1 MPASTV
7 TATADSSDTGK
18 GPENTTNGSGLDD
31 ALHSKETMDMWL
43 SGSEPNGAWIEYE
56 LDKVYKL
63 HEMRVWNYNGE
74 SILAGY
80 GIKNAAIEYS
90 TDGIAYTTLGATHE
104 FAQATGADGYEHN
117 TVIDFGGAMAK
128 YVRITANSN
137 WGGALYSQYGLSEIG
152 FSYIP
157 VWAREPNPADGA
169 TGVGPDMVL
178 SWRAGRQAATHD
190 VHLSSNRE
198 SVLEGTA
205 YAGSVTEANY
215 DAGPLDLGETY
226 YWRVDEVNEAQTPT
240 TLEGELWNFATPDYL
255 IVDNF
260 ELYNDLNPDDPQSNR
275 IFYAWLD
282 GIDDPTNGSIVGDE
296 NPPFAEQTIVHG
308 GNQSMPL
315 FYDNS
320 FKYSQAE
327 RTLGPSQDWT
337 KNGVKA
343 LLLSFYGDPD
353 NAVEQMYVK
362 LNGSKVVYDGDAADI
377 KRASWQEW
385 NIDLASFGV
394 DLANVTTIA
403 IGFGDEANPA
413 AGGSGMVYFDDIRL
427 YRLVPQPPV
436 EIWFEAEAADSIT
449 APMKIY
455 DSPLASGGQYI
466 GTDEG
471 SGDET
476 ENPPVYGV
484 ATYNFTVPEGTYK
497 ILLHV
502 IIIGGADSFWVR
514 IPGAAY
520 DPGTHSSGWVR
531 FNMIDKGDNWHWDEV
546 HSNDHGNQVA
556 KITLSAGEHTLEIA
570 RRDDGTL
577 LDCILITDELGLD
590 QRSLPHVIPQ
600 AAAEP

>member
-1 MPASTV
+1 
-7 TATADSSDTGK
+7 
-18 GPENTTNGSGLDD
+18 
-31 ALHSKETMDMWL
+31 MWL
-43 SGSEPNGAWIEYE
+43 SAGGGLQPSWIQYE
-56 LDKVYKL
+56 LDKLYKL
-63 HEMRVWNYNGE
+63 HEMWVWNYNGE
-74 SILAGY
+74 SILAGF

-104 FAQATGADGYEHN
+104 FTQATGADGYAHN

-157 VWAREPNPADGA
+157 VRAREPNPADGA

-178 SWRAGRQAATHD
+178 SWRAGRQASTHD

-198 SVLEGTA
+198 SVLDGTA
-205 YAGSVTEANY
+205 YAGPVTEANY
-215 DAGPLDLGETY
+215 DAGALDLGETY
-226 YWRVDEVNEAQTPT
+226 YWRVDEVNETQTPT
-240 TLEGELWNFATPDYL
+240 TLEGEFWNFATPDYL

-275 IFYAWLD
+275 IFNAWLD
-282 GIDDPTNGSIVGDE
+282 GLDDPTNGSIVGDE

-315 FYDNS
+315 FYDNN

-327 RTLGPSQDWT
+327 RTLSPSQDWT

-377 KRASWQEW
+377 KRASWQKW

-394 DLANVTTIA
+394 DLRNVTTIT

-427 YRLVPQPPV
+427 YRLVPEPPV

-455 DSPLASGGQYI
+455 DSQLASGGQYI
-466 GTDEG
+466 GTDES

-502 IIIGGADSFWVR
+502 IVIGGADSFWVR

-520 DPGTHSSGWVR
+520 DPGTHSSGWIK
-531 FNMIDKGDNWHWDEV
+531 FNVIDKGDNWHWDEV
-546 HSNDHGNQVA
+546 HSNSHGDEVV
-556 KITLSAGEHTLEIA
+556 KFTLSAGEHTLEIA
-570 RRDDGTL
+570 RRDDATL
-577 LDCILITDELGLD
+577 LDAILITDELDLD

-600 AAAEP
+600 TAPEP

>member
-1 MPASTV
+1 
-7 TATADSSDTGK
+7 
-18 GPENTTNGSGLDD
+18 
-31 ALHSKETMDMWL
+31 
-43 SGSEPNGAWIEYE
+43 
-56 LDKVYKL
+56 
-63 HEMRVWNYNGE
+63 MRVWNYNGE
-74 SILAGY
+74 SILAGF

-104 FAQATGADGYEHN
+104 FAQATGADGYAHN
-117 TVIDFGGAMAK
+117 TVIDFGGAVAK

-137 WGGALYSQYGLSEIG
+137 WGGALYDQYGLSEIG
-152 FSYIP
+152 FYYIP
-157 VWAREPNPADGA
+157 VWAREPSPADGA
-169 TGVGPDMVL
+169 TGVGPNMVL
-178 SWRAGRQAATHD
+178 GWRAGRQASTHD

-198 SVLEGTA
+198 SVLDGTA

-215 DAGPLDLGETY
+215 DAGALDLGETY
-226 YWRVDEVNEAQTPT
+226 YWRVDEVDEAQTPT

-282 GIDDPTNGSIVGDE
+282 GIDNPTNGSIVGYD
-296 NPPFAEQTIVHG
+296 NPPFTEQTIVHG

-315 FYDNS
+315 FYDNN

-327 RTLGPSQDWT
+327 RTLSPSQDWT

-353 NAVEQMYVK
+353 NAAEQMYVK

-385 NIDLASFGV
+385 NIVLASFGV
-394 DLANVTTIA
+394 DLANVTTLA

-413 AGGSGMVYFDDIRL
+413 AGGSGVVYFDDIRL
-427 YRLVPQPPV
+427 YRLVPEPPV

-455 DSPLASGGQYI
+455 DDQMASGGQYI

-497 ILLHV
+497 VLLHV
-502 IIIGGADSFWVR
+502 IVIGGADSFWVR

-520 DPGTHSSGWVR
+520 DPGTYRSSGWVK
-531 FNMIDKGDNWHWDEV
+531 FNVIDKGDNWHWDEV
-546 HSNDHGNQVA
+546 HSNSHGNEIV
-556 KITLSAGEHTLEIA
+556 KFTLSAGEHTLEIA
-570 RRDDGTL
+570 RRDDATL
-577 LDCILITDELGLD
+577 LDAILITDELDLD

-600 AAAEP
+600 TATEP